1 MRRVFETKIA
11 ELPKLNESFR
21 WARPFCC
28 YKQRYNL
35 VVSQFSVN
43 NSWLLSDCRGPEHYT
58 FFFKP
63 LGAIEFMKSFQAEL
77 TKIKSEIQTYS
88 STDCTSE
95 LESFTESFHIKERL
109 SSLLWEANNIL
120 ATQEF
125 LQLKSDVLSLFSE
138 TIGCTEDENLFLSM
152 VRKLIERGVLSDEDI
167 NVVMEGNST
176 RRWR

>member
-1 MRRVFETKIA
+1 
-11 ELPKLNESFR
+11 
-21 WARPFCC
+21 
-28 YKQRYNL
+28 
-35 VVSQFSVN
+35 
-43 NSWLLSDCRGPEHYT
+43 
-58 FFFKP
+58 
-63 LGAIEFMKSFQAEL
+63 MKSFQAEL

-95 LESFTESFHIKERL
+95 LESFNESFHIKERL

-125 LQLKSDVLSLFSE
+125 LQLKGDVLSLFSE

-152 VRKLIERGVLSDEDI
+152 VRTLIERGVLSDEDI